1 MFLLAGAA
9 APPPVVIARRC
20 CCCWLLFELIAL
32 LTRERAAAAAA
43 PFREREEQVLS
54 RSEKTSE
61 EKKTFLSGPHTFG
74 GDRPVQG
81 DELVSNYSFRL
92 SLSPPLL
99 QFFAMSSA
107 RRRAVDVFIVPV
119 LRRNWLWHAR
129 SADAAAAS
137 SSSSPKTPPLKPWT
151 AGSSLSEKARL
162 ARKQATL
169 WVREMCASSC
179 RANQR
184 AEKERRGS

>member
-1 MFLLAGAA
+1 MKKK
-9 APPPVVIARRC
+9 
-20 CCCWLLFELIAL
+20 LFS
-32 LTRERAAAAAA
+32 
-43 PFREREEQVLS
+43 FV
-54 RSEKTSE
+54 
-61 EKKTFLSGPHTFG
+61 HTFG
-74 GDRPVQG
+74 GDRPAQG

-92 SLSPPLL
+92 SLAPPLL
-99 QFFAMSSA
+99 RVAAMSA
-107 RRRAVDVFIVPV
+107 RRRAVDVFVVPV

-129 SADAAAAS
+129 SADAAAASSS